1 MFDRSDIT
9 PGPYR
14 AWVTERATRSVYTV
28 FILAGVSIA
37 SLLSRV
43 PQIRDLLHLKP
54 GALGALLL
62 MTAIGSLLSL
72 PSSGLVVHR
81 LGAARTV
88 SIMSAVSMAG
98 LAIVAIGTEVG
109 AVLVGAGLFVF
120 GFGAGQWDVAMNVEG
135 SAVEQQ
141 LDRAI
146 MSRFHAAFSIGTLA
160 GALIGA
166 GMNAVHVRPMF
177 HLVTVAAL
185 VALGAQVAVRGFL
198 PAEVDEHADRGDERS
213 PLKAW
218 TERRTVLIGLFV
230 LCMTFAEGTGNDWLG
245 VAAIDGYGASAAL
258 GSLAYVLF
266 VASMTA
272 GRWFA
277 HACSI
282 PSAACWCCGPARCA
296 RWQACWWWSSVRRS
310 RPHDRHHPV
319 GVGRRARL
327 PDGYERRRRRTAVR
341 RWSRQHRRHSWL
353 RRIPGRPVVDR
364 FDRQRDGRVA
374 RPDRDR
380 RPVGA
385 RVRSRRFDTSARG
398 RTGRRRAE
406 MT

>member
-1 MFDRSDIT
+1 MI
-9 PGPYR
+9 
-14 AWVTERATRSVYTV
+14 ERATRSVYTV

-88 SIMSAVSMAG
+88 SIMSVVSMAG

-146 MSRFHAAFSIGTLA
+146 MSRFHAAFSIGTVA

-177 HLVTVAAL
+177 HLAAVAAL

-198 PAEVDEHADRGDERS
+198 PAEVDEHADQGDERS

-272 GRWFA
+272 GRWFGPRVLDPFGRVLVLRA
-277 HACSI
+277 GALCAMAGVLVVVVGPSLATALI
-282 PSAACWCCGPARCA
+282 GIILWGLGAALGFPTGMSAAADEPRYAA
-296 RWQACWWWSSVRRS
+296 
-310 RPHDRHHPV
+310 
-319 GVGRRARL
+319 
-327 PDGYERRRRRTAVR
+327 
-341 RWSRQHRRHSWL
+341 
-353 RRIPGRPVVDR
+353 
-364 FDRQRDGRVA
+364 GRVSTVA
-374 RPDRDR
+374 TLGYVAFLAGPSLIGLIGNETGVLRALTVTAGLLALGFAVAGSTRPLEVAPAVDV
-380 RPVGA
+380 P
-385 RVRSRRFDTSARG
+385 S
-398 RTGRRRAE
+398 
-406 MT
+406 